1 MITVYILSTPL
12 KSRFSQDRDQLYKQD
27 VVRLILKK
35 YPEGPPPIRQ
45 ALLVSKKALHFAKSG
60 GAVYNDHVRA
70 QPMARLKRLKIGKR
84 TLVLSTR

>member
-1 MITVYILSTPL
+1 MRYRMRYEDKNIRCVAHNI
-12 KSRFSQDRDQLYKQD
+12 RQD

-70 QPMARLKRLKIGKR
+70 QPMARLKRLEIGKR
-84 TLVLSTR
+84 TLVESSV